1 MAGPKQLNP
10 NFDPDPQAHHTLSHV
25 HRGVGSWSCRCL
37 VAAGDIMSKMWCG
50 ERLALRKDFHD
61 VGIFEQKC
69 SAPSSYLP
77 HFLHARSTWCWM
89 KVRRMVFEPLKWR
102 WPKTGVV
109 WDLEIWIGTTCSAFL
124 TRCVIYVCEDFV
136 YVDIVLNQR
145 ACSYVAY
152 ACIRMYY
159 RHKCEETANQWYLV

>member
-1 MAGPKQLNP
+1 MASGHGAAVVWWPQGICRRCDVERGWHWEKTSMMLLSLNK
-10 NFDPDPQAHHTLSHV
+10 N
-25 HRGVGSWSCRCL
+25 
-37 VAAGDIMSKMWCG
+37 
-50 ERLALRKDFHD
+50 ALLRA
-61 VGIFEQKC
+61 VIY
-69 SAPSSYLP
+69 PI
-77 HFLHARSTWCWM
+77 FLHARSTWYWM

-124 TRCVIYVCEDFV
+124 TRCVIYVCEDLV

-159 RHKCEETANQWYLV
+159 RHKCEETVNQWYRSSWHQGDSGFRNLFQ